1 MFKQKR
7 ITYILFSRREF
18 TMAKV
23 LIVEDD
29 KIVRS
34 GLKVLMVNE
43 GFETYFTDDG
53 NEALRLAQQHKP
65 DVILCDIAM
74 PIMDGYEVL
83 KNLRARPETASIP
96 VLFLT
101 AKITK
106 EEERIGLDMGVNAY
120 LKKPMWPEE
129 ILEQVKKFIKK

>member
-1 MFKQKR
+1 
-7 ITYILFSRREF
+7 
-18 TMAKV
+18 MAKV